1 MGDFT
6 VNVRQKPM
14 DFNRWQLGL
23 INNLYSRTVRALA
36 ENFHHSGSDLMELCP
51 CVRVRVANGNR
62 HASVTSIAN
71 VWFEWYTPDEGNP
84 QTVAFLLSPSA
95 PENHRLLPT
104 IRAREKAHVFNDPKE
119 GSPHLFEHLRA
130 LLDVQ

>member
-1 MGDFT
+1 MAG
-6 VNVRQKPM
+6 QGAP
-14 DFNRWQLGL
+14 L
-23 INNLYSRTVRALA
+23 IDNPYGCTARALA

-51 CVRVRVANGNR
+51 CLRVRVADGNR
-62 HASVTSIAN
+62 HASVTSIAD
-71 VWFEWYTPDEGNP
+71 VWFERYTPDEGNP
-84 QTVAFLLSPSA
+84 QTFAFLLSPAA
-95 PENHRLLPT
+95 PENLRLLPT